1 MLFREAILHVSM
13 LALSCIFGKGR
24 SSQETNLFWGR
35 LWKSGHENLR
45 VGSQQH
51 HEQMG
56 RFSGHESRHST
67 RRREARSEFLAV
79 PETDFECN
87 EDVSPTLPCQ

>member
-1 MLFREAILHVSM
+1 VETSCGMLFREAILHVSM

-45 VGSQQH
+45 VGSQHH

-56 RFSGHESRHST
+56 PVFWSRKPAFDT
-67 RRREARSEFLAV
+67 ALRGPFGVPRSSRNGF
-79 PETDFECN
+79 
-87 EDVSPTLPCQ
+87 